1 AEIDLAHT
9 ATAEGFD
16 QAVDAHN
23 LAAQIG
29 DARFVGF
36 GFITSVARMRI
47 MVGFVEARPSAPVIG
62 ARDGSEVGQQFEWIE
77 QWAFYLVHAGF
88 GGCPVD
94 RLAVEDRPGEIVNPL
109 VARLH
114 ASSPLPAGPVPV
126 EPPCAPHLAS
136 VCPAPLPVPRRCS
149 PSRPAQ

>member
-1 AEIDLAHT
+1 EQPRDAGVLQARQDSPLTREAPQDLAGVHAALDELHRDFLLESAVSALAEIDLAHT

-29 DARFVGF
+29 DASFVGF

-77 QWAFYLVHAGF
+77 QWAFYLVHAGVR
-88 GGCPVD
+88 G
-94 RLAVEDRPGEIVNPL
+94 
-109 VARLH
+109 
-114 ASSPLPAGPVPV
+114 
-126 EPPCAPHLAS
+126 
-136 VCPAPLPVPRRCS
+136 
-149 PSRPAQ
+149 